1 MGLHY
6 ESLTLGS
13 VRAEQISGRQG
24 VGAAELRFSLAWNIA
39 PKRQDAISIFDTRI
53 WVSVAPEG
61 QNQAMPLGPA
71 QPETSWCD
79 ETRDGH
85 PYDSHVM
92 YRLGVPNSQLLALEE
107 LRQGRSLVFTLDVRG
122 NSHGPRGVRS
132 LDDQLQLKVNVS
144 DWSRVL
150 KECGA
155 FDVLLVGVH
164 MPLDGGAHG
173 RAALDLVKRANEHL
187 VFGHYAAAV
196 AECRRAVESV
206 WKSANLTAP
215 ARDARKRLVNMD
227 GQLSMSKR
235 DRELALGEALRIF
248 CHTAHHVGHDAE
260 PEIFGRTDAA
270 LAVSTAAAL
279 ISSLAADP
287 DLVHVAALPAVAAK
301 APDVG
306 TPAKVT
312 GGEEPAKKS
321 PSKANGSI
329 TVAQQVAKVREHFTK
344 NPKNRPSTLKKL
356 RSVLESVFAKKLD
369 SAGLE
374 RLEKE
379 LIKQKIVTEAAGK
392 LTYGVKA

>member
-6 ESLTLGS
+6 ESLGLGS

-24 VGAAELRFSLAWNIA
+24 VGASELRFSLAWNIG

-61 QNQAMPLGPA
+61 RNQAVPLGSA

-122 NSHGPRGVRS
+122 NSYGPRGVRS
-132 LDDQLQLKVNVS
+132 LDDQLQLRVNVS

-155 FDVLLVGVH
+155 ADVLLVGVH
-164 MPLDGGAHG
+164 MPLNGGAHG

-187 VFGHYAAAV
+187 VFGHYTAAV
-196 AECRRAVESV
+196 AECRRAVESL
-206 WKSANLTAP
+206 WKSANLTTP

-270 LAVSTAAAL
+270 LAVSTAASL

-287 DLVHVAALPAVAAK
+287 DLLHVPSAVTASVPNVGAPTKVAGVDAAAK
-301 APDVG
+301 
-306 TPAKVT
+306 KN
-312 GGEEPAKKS
+312 
-321 PSKANGSI
+321 PSKADGAI
-329 TVAQQVAKVREHFTK
+329 AMPQQVAKVREHLAN
-344 NPKNRPSTLKKL
+344 NPKNRPGTLKKL
-356 RSVLESVFAKKLD
+356 RSVLESLFAKKLD
-369 SAGLE
+369 SAALA

-379 LIKQKIVTEAAGK
+379 LIKQKVVTDSAGK
-392 LTYGVKA
+392 LSYGAKD

>member
-6 ESLTLGS
+6 ESLSLGS

-24 VGAAELRFSLAWNIA
+24 VGASELRFSLAWNIA

-61 QNQAMPLGPA
+61 QNQAMPLGSA

-122 NSHGPRGVRS
+122 NGHGPHGVRP
-132 LDDQLQLKVNVS
+132 LDDQLQLRVNVS

-150 KECGA
+150 KDCGA
-155 FDVLLVGVH
+155 ADVLLVGVH
-164 MPLDGGAHG
+164 VPLDGGAHG

-187 VFGHYAAAV
+187 VFGHYTAAV
-196 AECRRAVESV
+196 AECRRAVESL
-206 WKSANLTAP
+206 WKSANLTAL

-270 LAVSTAAAL
+270 LAVSTAASL

-287 DLVHVAALPAVAAK
+287 DLTHVSPAVSASVSDAG
-301 APDVG
+301 A
-306 TPAKVT
+306 PAKVVSADAVAT
-312 GGEEPAKKS
+312 ND
-321 PSKANGSI
+321 PSKADGAI
-329 TVAQQVAKVREHFTK
+329 TLTQQVAKVRQHFTN
-344 NPKNRPSTLKKL
+344 NPNNRPGTLKKL
-356 RSVLESVFAKKLD
+356 RSVLESIFAKKLD
-369 SAGLE
+369 SAALD

-379 LIKQKIVTEAAGK
+379 LINQKVVTDTAGK
-392 LTYGVKA
+392 LSYVAKK